1 VTRDEER
8 LMRYLDGEV
17 DAAERREI
25 EAWLAESKDARALC
39 ASLDVVNH
47 AVRAIGEDL
56 GRGGDGIA
64 DAVMSRID
72 ADAPIVDLEA
82 RPVASRTR
90 GMGRRFL
97 GLAPALGLG
106 LAAAAAVVVYFRPVP
121 PPGPSAR
128 GSASSVNRA
137 GPAPVPATEA
147 SEQQPVPA
155 LGSEAREAGASIESV
170 DFGARAGTIFMV
182 SAGSDSEDA
191 DTVETPVVWLM
202 DEVGP
207 TKGRMAPL

>member
-47 AVRAIGEDL
+47 AVRAIGEDI

-64 DAVMSRID
+64 DAVLAKIDTDARVVDIRAPAGSSRSR
-72 ADAPIVDLEA
+72 AP
-82 RPVASRTR
+82 
-90 GMGRRFL
+90 GRRL
-97 GLAPALGLG
+97 LSLAPALGLA
-106 LAAAAAVVVYFRPVP
+106 LAAAAAVVVYLRPVSQ
-121 PPGPSAR
+121 PGASRRVAAPSVAR
-128 GSASSVNRA
+128 VE
-137 GPAPVPATEA
+137 PAPAAES
-147 SEQQPVPA
+147 SEHDPLPA
-155 LGSEAREAGASIESV
+155 LEPGASIESV
-170 DFGARAGTIFMV
+170 DFGASAGTIFMI
-182 SAGSDSEDA
+182 SAGTDSDDA
-191 DTVETPVVWLM
+191 ETPVVWLM

-207 TKGRMAPL
+207 TEGRMAPL